1 VSEKKKYL
9 KLHEAKKSNCLL
21 CIGDSFLERDVA
33 KVGIYRKRVE
43 TFVMNVNFGLNL
55 VNV

>member
-1 VSEKKKYL
+1 MSEKKKYL

-55 VNV
+55 ADV